1 MDRKTICIYGSFSP
15 YVSEEKLKLYY
26 DMGKKLGKKYDLIY
40 GGGADSTLGYMARG
54 MHDGGA
60 YITGVYPK
68 AFKDMN
74 VFKGC
79 DKEIVC
85 DSMAE
90 RKGHFESEADV
101 FIVLPGGVGTMDEL
115 FEAIVL
121 IEKYMIE
128 GKVIIFNHNGF
139 YDTLLKFMDEM
150 KEQGMF
156 HCDLSRVYSVAN
168 TFEDIEE
175 MIVK

>member
-15 YVSEEKLKLYY
+15 YVSEEKLKPYY
-26 DMGKKLGKKYDLIY
+26 DMGKKLGEKYDLIY

-68 AFKDMN
+68 AFKNMN

-115 FEAIVL
+115 FE
-121 IEKYMIE
+121 EE
-128 GKVIIFNHNGF
+128 
-139 YDTLLKFMDEM
+139 
-150 KEQGMF
+150 
-156 HCDLSRVYSVAN
+156 DLSC
-168 TFEDIEE
+168 IL
-175 MIVK
+175 